1 MEQKSYSRKL
11 KCISKDS
18 SVPNLWSLFAISF
31 TGNKRKLCEML
42 HVKGND

>member
-18 SVPNLWSLFAISF
+18 FVPDLWSLFAISF
-31 TGNKRKLCEML
+31 TGNKRKLCDVLYVE
-42 HVKGND
+42 GND

>member
-18 SVPNLWSLFAISF
+18 FVLNLWSLFAISF
-31 TGNKRKLCEML
+31 TGNKGKLCEML
-42 HVKGND
+42 YVKGND